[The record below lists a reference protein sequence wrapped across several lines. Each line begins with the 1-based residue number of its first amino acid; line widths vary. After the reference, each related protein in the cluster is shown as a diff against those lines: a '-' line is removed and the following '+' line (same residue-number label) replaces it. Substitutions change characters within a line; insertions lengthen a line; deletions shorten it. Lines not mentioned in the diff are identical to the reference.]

1 MDETVDDLSERIL
14 ELKQKCDVEILA
26 HYYQTLDIQDVAD
39 HIGDSLFLA
48 MKARESVHAKN
59 IIFCAVRFMGET
71 AAILNPERNVYSPAP
86 HAECPMAKQITPSM
100 IELARKKYPGLPLVV
115 YVNTT
120 AETKAHADAC
130 CTSSN
135 AIKIVD
141 EIAKEWNVDTVIMAP
156 DANLASNVGKK
167 TKVKVIGFPE
177 TGCCPTHDLYTMND
191 VEKAR
196 AGHPD
201 AKLIVHP
208 EVPSE
213 VADLADYSGSTAQ
226 LLNYIESNTALN
238 EFIIGTEIE
247 FLRMVARRFPNKKF
261 WPLNERADCPNMKKI
276 TIENIL
282 RILEA
287 LDTGNVD
294 YLSKMK
300 ISVEPEIAKRA
311 AKAID
316 KMIELMK
323 H

>member
-1 MDETVDDLSERIL
+1 MDEISARIL
-14 ELKQKCDVEILA
+14 ELKRKCDVEILA
-26 HYYQTLDIQDVAD
+26 HYYQTLDVQGVAD
-39 HIGDSLFLA
+39 HIGDSLYLA
-48 MKARESVHAKN
+48 MKARDSVQAKN

-71 AAILNPERNVYSPAP
+71 AAILNPTRDVYSPAP

-120 AETKAHADAC
+120 AETKAYADAC

-141 EIAKEWNVDTVIMAP
+141 EIAKEWGVDTVIMAP
-156 DANLASNVGKK
+156 DANLAANVGKK
-167 TKVKVIGFPE
+167 TKAKVIGYPE
-177 TGCCPTHDLYTMND
+177 TGCCPTHNMYSIDD
-191 VEKAR
+191 VQKVRKE
-196 AGHPD
+196 HPA

-226 LLNYIESNTALN
+226 LLSYIENDRSSNGI
-238 EFIIGTEIE
+238 IIGTEIE
-247 FLRMVARRFPNKKF
+247 FIRMVSLRFPDKKF
-261 WPLNERADCPNMKKI
+261 WPLNPRADCPNMKKI
-276 TIENIL
+276 TVENIL

-287 LDTGNVD
+287 LDISDRG

-300 ISVEPEIAKRA
+300 IQVDPEISTRA

-316 KMIELMK
+316 KMVDLMK
-323 H
+323 K